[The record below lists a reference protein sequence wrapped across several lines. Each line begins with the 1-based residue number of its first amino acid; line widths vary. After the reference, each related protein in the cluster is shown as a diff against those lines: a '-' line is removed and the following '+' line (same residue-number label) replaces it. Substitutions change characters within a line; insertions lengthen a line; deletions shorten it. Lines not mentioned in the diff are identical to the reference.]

1 MVRLLLASA
10 LVLAGCA
17 GSVQT
22 VDPASPAALRALAER
37 DVDVHLADGR
47 VRPARGLRVAADT
60 TSWVDRET
68 GALVRVATADVA
80 EVRRRDR
87 ARWARR
93 VAGRTALAAGVAGLA
108 LGAAAGATLDD
119 DRLSP
124 AAAAIGTASVAVM
137 YGTAGGALG
146 GAVAA
151 PQDRYVFAVDSA
163 AARD

>member
-1 MVRLLLASA
+1 MTRSFLVAALA
-10 LVLAGCA
+10 LAGCA

-22 VDPASPAALRALAER
+22 VDPAEPTALRALAER
-37 DVDVHLADGR
+37 SVDVHLVDGR

-87 ARWARR
+87 AGWSRR
-93 VAGRTALAAGVAGLA
+93 VAGRAALATGLAGLV
-108 LGAAAGATLDD
+108 LGAAAAATVDD

-151 PQDRYVFAVDSA
+151 PQDRYVLAPDSLA
-163 AARD
+163 TRD